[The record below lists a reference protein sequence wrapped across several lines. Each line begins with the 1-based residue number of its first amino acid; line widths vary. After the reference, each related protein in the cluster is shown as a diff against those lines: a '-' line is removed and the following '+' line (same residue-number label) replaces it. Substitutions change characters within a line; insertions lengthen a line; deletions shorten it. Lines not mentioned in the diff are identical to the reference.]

1 MIDSRPADDGAAIR
15 RRRACPECAY
25 RFTTYER
32 LEEAPLLVM
41 KRSGSPEPFDRA
53 KVTFG
58 VRSACKGRPVD
69 DAAIDARH
77 LTEERVARKRAR
89 WEKIRAEEVGIIVVI
104 QPTHIVLTKAIL
116 PAAQASPAL
125 PSAGVEAETRAV
137 AGAPNTIVHRPGRR
151 VGHVLRLTATR
162 PVVGRDDRAH
172 IGDAR
177 ALGVLIKK

>member
-69 DAAIDARH
+69 DAAIDVLAEAVEDDMR
-77 LTEERVARKRAR
+77 LAATAGTE
-89 WEKIRAEEVGIIVVI
+89 I
-104 QPTHIVLTKAIL
+104 TSST
-116 PAAQASPAL
+116 
-125 PSAGVEAETRAV
+125 
-137 AGAPNTIVHRPGRR
+137 
-151 VGHVLRLTATR
+151 VGHAVLERLKSLDEVAYMRFASVYKNLMMPPRFGVNLHCLSSRNFSYRANTK
-162 PVVGRDDRAH
+162 PLSVVSQTHVKCRKACGA
-172 IGDAR
+172 
-177 ALGVLIKK
+177 